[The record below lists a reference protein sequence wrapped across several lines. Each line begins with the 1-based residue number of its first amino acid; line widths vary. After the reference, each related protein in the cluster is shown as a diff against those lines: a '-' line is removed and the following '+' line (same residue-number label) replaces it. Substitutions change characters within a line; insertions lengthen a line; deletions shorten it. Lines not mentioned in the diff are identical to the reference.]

1 MFVGVLDELLVTV
14 GRLDCDAEYVEMGES
29 LIVAVTALEL
39 EPIALLDMVG
49 PGREAEADPRL
60 REDVAETLVAPVAG
74 LEAVAEAALEADVA
88 AVAGL
93 EAVAEADLEA
103 DVAAVAAVAP
113 REAVADILVPG
124 REGAKDLLTALGEA
138 LYRANSEVDVAERLP
153 ITPAGDEDMAAIRV
167 GDIELDGVGLVPG
180 DAPPADPC
188 E

>member
-1 MFVGVLDELLVTV
+1 MEWDTLIVFVGVLDELLVTV

-60 REDVAETLVAPVAG
+60 REDVAETLVAP
-74 LEAVAEAALEADVA
+74 
-88 AVAGL
+88 VAGL